1 MDRSNSAF
9 CQTGNHMI
17 TLNGMTQAQILAL
30 IEAGSVTLIEAL
42 DFVEARVIK
51 REAGFTKDG
60 APRKGT
66 PKALSFLRANGRR
79 RPNDTTAVKVEVV
92 AAPVAEVVAPV
103 ANDTGM
109 DELLEQLTSLDPTMQ
124 DELAVAW
131 LTLIQARV
139 PVKAKRKAKAKK

>member
-1 MDRSNSAF
+1 
-9 CQTGNHMI
+9 MI
-17 TLNGMTQAQILAL
+17 TLNGMTQAQILVL

-51 REAGFTKDG
+51 REAGFTKTG
-60 APRKGT
+60 APRKGSA
-66 PKALSFLRANGRR
+66 KALGFLRANGRR
-79 RPNDTTAVKVEVV
+79 RPNDTTAVKGVV

-109 DELLEQLTSLDPTMQ
+109 DELLEQLTSLDPMIQ

-131 LTLIQARV
+131 LTLIQARA
-139 PVKAKRKAKAKK
+139 PVKAKRKAKK